1 MNGTKHILNA
11 LALAVI
17 ANIGVVS
24 AAQAQQNTKSLGLS
38 EAITTTLAN
47 NSNIQLSKLD
57 GSIAMA
63 NYRQTEAIFL
73 PQALI
78 TLN

>member
-17 ANIGVVS
+17 ANIGVVL

-38 EAITTTLAN
+38 EAIP
-47 NSNIQLSKLD
+47 S
-57 GSIAMA
+57 
-63 NYRQTEAIFL
+63 
-73 PQALI
+73 
-78 TLN
+78 